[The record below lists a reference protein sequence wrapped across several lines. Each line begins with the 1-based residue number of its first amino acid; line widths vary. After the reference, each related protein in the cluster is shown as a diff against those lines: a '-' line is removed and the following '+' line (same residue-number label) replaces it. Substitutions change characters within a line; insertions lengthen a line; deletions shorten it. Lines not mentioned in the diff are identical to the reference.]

1 MTDGAKTRDL
11 LETLLF
17 YVGVPAA
24 TLYPL
29 GFAGLFFQMWSDQLF
44 PYSDFDTLWDAV
56 ATIPNTHVIGTGIVL
71 LGLSLIATLLSA
83 GVGWLTFEILHKR
96 HTADEDPRARRKR
109 RILGSVFALSLLPP
123 AAFAAY
129 NTVYVNDRYDVLCL
143 TGFIAFSA
151 GGGVL
156 VGGIRSRASQ
166 EWFRPAA
173 VAAYIGAVFAALC
186 IATLDTPNLPLVEI
200 NSPLDDTTLNC
211 SELPKDRTFVK
222 VSQSSNV
229 IYLYNKSGLVAYYIA
244 EIQPIRY
251 IGSCAWLRTQRT

>member
-1 MTDGAKTRDL
+1 MTHGAKTRDL
-11 LETLLF
+11 VEALLF

-56 ATIPNTHVIGTGIVL
+56 ATIPSTQVVGTGVVL

-83 GVGWLTFEILHKR
+83 GVAWATFEILRKR
-96 HTADEDPRARRKR
+96 HSADEDPSDRRIR
-109 RILGSVFALSLLPP
+109 RILRSLFVLSLLPP
-123 AAFAAY
+123 AAFVAY

-143 TGFIAFSA
+143 AGFIAFSA

-156 VGGIRSRASQ
+156 VGDIKSRAAQ
-166 EWFRPAA
+166 EWLRPALG
-173 VAAYIGAVFAALC
+173 AAYIGAVFAALC
-186 IATLDTPNLPLVEI
+186 IATLDTPNLPLVRI
-200 NSPLDDTTLNC
+200 NSPPDDTTLNC

-222 VSQSSNV
+222 VAQSSNV

-251 IGSCAWLRTQRT
+251 IGSCAWLRTQRP